1 MNIDVGSPYLD
12 SVPSVP
18 IASTPIEVSHPQPV
32 SDNAASAVLFVRVT
46 PAERDSLH
54 DSARKQNASLNSYLR
69 GVLGL
74 PTRRGYRRRTDRG
87 AMNAT
92 QENQSTGGE
101 TQRLQHE
108 RYGDRA
114 QEPTRHTK

>member
-1 MNIDVGSPYLD
+1 MNIDVGSPYTG
-12 SVPSVP
+12 PYVP
-18 IASTPIEVSHPQPV
+18 IPE
-32 SDNAASAVLFVRVT
+32 AAKPEAVSAVLFVRVT

-54 DSARKQNASLNSYLR
+54 ACARKQNASLNSYLR

-74 PTRRGYRRRTDRG
+74 PSRRGYRRRTDQG

-92 QENQSTGGE
+92 QEPQSTGGPI
-101 TQRLQHE
+101 QRLQHE

-114 QEPTRHTK
+114 QEPTRDPE

>member
-1 MNIDVGSPYLD
+1 MNIDVGSPYTD
-12 SVPSVP
+12 PSLP
-18 IASTPIEVSHPQPV
+18 IPEPECDRLEQGKEESAC
-32 SDNAASAVLFVRVT
+32 AVLFVRVT
-46 PAERDSLH
+46 PSERDSLH
-54 DSARKQNASLNSYLR
+54 DSARMQNASLNSYLR

-74 PTRRGYRRRTDRG
+74 PTRRGYRRRREHG

-92 QENQSTGGE
+92 QETQSATGQ

-114 QEPTRHTK
+114 QEPTRHTE

>member
-1 MNIDVGSPYLD
+1 MNGETNIDVGSPFVT
-12 SVPSVP
+12 SEE
-18 IASTPIEVSHPQPV
+18 IAAKAE
-32 SDNAASAVLFVRVT
+32 AASAVLFVRVT
-46 PAERDSLH
+46 PSERDSLH
-54 DSARKQNASLNSYLR
+54 ATARTQNASLNSYLR

-92 QENQSTGGE
+92 QETQSTGGE

-108 RYGDRA
+108 RYVQRA
-114 QEPTRHTK
+114 QEPTRHSE